1 MMKKPYGIWKIILWC
16 IISVYTGAMCLLLSS
31 CGRKENDSIY
41 GQDLYAGEVQEA
53 DVFIDIP
60 NLRQYGSY
68 TCGATCVQMLMN
80 WLEPYQKDM
89 NLVTYEELLETSEE
103 AGTPPENIIKY
114 FEENGVKIIAQ
125 EKRTIDDLVTSLK
138 QGHPMLMCIQAWS
151 AEEDGYNT
159 QNPDNAETYL
169 AEGHWVIC
177 VGYQNQENGR
187 VFYFNDP
194 ACVGYCVMNEEDLE
208 IRWIDMDAGGK
219 IYDHYGIEIDED
231 NNDYHPGGAF
241 YLE

>member
-1 MMKKPYGIWKIILWC
+1 MILQNHNTLRRFGGRLPIQGVNHINNWDCGGTQMMKKPYGIWKIILWC

-41 GQDLYAGEVQEA
+41 GQDLYAGEIQEA

-177 VGYQNQENGR
+177 VGYQNQKMEGYFISMTRR
-187 VFYFNDP
+187 VSDI
-194 ACVGYCVMNEEDLE
+194 V
-208 IRWIDMDAGGK
+208 
-219 IYDHYGIEIDED
+219 
-231 NNDYHPGGAF
+231 
-241 YLE
+241 